1 MAAIRSGESDTVTL
15 RVREFELSRG
25 RPALFRPL
33 RAAWPR
39 AVVFAIPKD
48 ILPGGALMAN
58 CLERAVLATTSPVIA
73 QVWRNGSRQAL
84 MARLVAA
91 TRIDAPDEAAARR
104 AGELLART
112 RTVDVVDGLLVALVR
127 PGDSVVTSDPGDIK
141 KLLAAAASTAAVVL
155 I

>member
-1 MAAIRSGESDTVTL
+1 MSRLLLDAGAFIAFERGD
-15 RVREFELSRG
+15 VR
-25 RPALFRPL
+25 L
-33 RAAWPR
+33 RARLTAAR
-39 AVVFAIPKD
+39 RLGF
-48 ILPGGALMAN
+48 
-58 CLERAVLATTSPVIA
+58 ELATTSPVIA
-73 QVWRNGSRQAL
+73 QVWRNGGRQAL